1 MEFRVLGPLEARDG
15 DRELRLRG
23 GKERALLALLLLHA
37 NRTLALERI
46 VDDLW
51 GADVPE
57 TAQKMVQ
64 VYVSHLRKL
73 LPPEPRLQTRP
84 PGYAARSR
92 RRSELDLNRFEHRP

>member
-23 GKERALLALLLLHA
+23 GKERALLALLLLDA

-73 LPPEPRLQTRP
+73 LPPGTCIRARP
-84 PGYAARSR
+84 ATPSSSSRS
-92 RRSELDLNRFEHRP
+92 SSISIAS